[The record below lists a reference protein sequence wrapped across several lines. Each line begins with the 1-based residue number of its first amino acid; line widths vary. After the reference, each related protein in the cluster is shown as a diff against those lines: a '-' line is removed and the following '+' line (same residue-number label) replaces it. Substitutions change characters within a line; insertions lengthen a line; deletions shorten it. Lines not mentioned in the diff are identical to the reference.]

1 MLGGVCMR
9 QKLTKRQLVVCGI
22 IAVCAAAAYVGAF
35 LVYVRRAWGRK
46 EGDFQPVPSW
56 VEHLSSDFILFPFG
70 FVPVFD
76 GIWVLIANILFWSA
90 LSVMI
95 YVLFCRRKVAA

>member
-1 MLGGVCMR
+1 MHQELS
-9 QKLTKRQLVVCGI
+9 KRQRVVCCI
-22 IAVCAAAAYVGAF
+22 IAFCASAAYVGAF
-35 LVYVRRAWGRK
+35 LVYIRTTWGRK

-56 VEHLSSDFILFPFG
+56 ADDFSSDLILFPFG
-70 FVPVFD
+70 FVPAFD